1 MMPAQ
6 VQFKTADLAMFFYFC
21 RNPVYLISLLKIST
35 ISLAVDPADGKT
47 RGGLRRVVAICPRV
61 F

>member
-6 VQFKTADLAMFFYFC
+6 VQFKKTDLAMFFFC
-21 RNPVYLISLLKIST
+21 RNSVYLISLLKIAT